1 MSVNVTRSS
10 VLEDG
15 ILKFTTRG
23 PKSIP
28 IPDRKD
34 VTYGGNALRGLNLL
48 QTRYDAPIAS
58 SSLASALEY
67 QYDHLPSKVRELIT
81 WISPDDMDLFPD
93 HLELGDT
100 EGYKRWHEKHRADP
114 TIDFETTYKSIRE
127 NEYLIQQVDTKDDH
141 YVTVILH
148 LRKENPED
156 RRAPFT
162 TVDRSVFVDPS
173 TGPAAQAR
181 VALVRARLVE
191 FMRPVLGNI
200 DDRAAHEGE
209 LWVPPSQ
216 DMDEYFSSGLRA
228 YILFEEVCR
237 RLIELYCHGKTYDPD
252 FLSRPTCAW
261 TNLEKARDD
270 MIGAASRQ
278 VRRYLDFVPRVTL
291 ALLKGPKNGKEDRRA
306 TVQLRLYTPPEVGRI
321 PKSRV
326 VPNDDEDLEMSD
338 AGEVDDA
345 SSVSVSGDEDV
356 GSSNPPHAA
365 RKSLPS
371 SHTGRK
377 GLPRIES
384 DESGEEDLHQRVD
397 DAFMKLAG
405 GDEVDEKKEE
415 EEAEAEGAKP
425 ASIIAASPAIEDLTK
440 HALGC
445 IETAPLT
452 EDANMARL
460 VEDAQAGFVGD
471 ADVEKAECVDVTM
484 QDVPNAAPADE
495 AGDDSDGYSMQRG
508 CDFRE
513 DKDGRIFRGPGGER
527 LALSEVSDWAGVQ
540 LSRRNSRN
548 GAAQKS
554 VLQIDTGAAEQ
565 QHNDDET
572 PVFYGP
578 QWPGEVPRPASAAA
592 RYLANRLDLQ
602 TPETSLTVKDEAAD
616 ALPGEAVS
624 TVKQDRFEIQVESSA
639 VLGEQEEHSLFVA
652 PSDNVEI
659 TPRMHLEQHS
669 RCSSP
674 PPAPADRGAEYAD
687 EDEDDVDGTFCR
699 SDAPS
704 PDFDSAPM
712 ESRPPTPAVEKSAK
726 RKLSVVSDYD
736 DDTNTQLEESPAK
749 RQHTE
754 LPSTPE
760 AGVAAVVEYDPAF
773 PALGN
778 PTWTWDGVHSTGS
791 QIPGLGPAQ
800 EQAVPTETSTVTE
813 TQATVA
819 EGEEAQAE
827 GTPSYIA

>member
-15 ILKFTTRG
+15 ILQFPTRG

-148 LRKENPED
+148 LRKEDPHD

-162 TVDRSVFVDPS
+162 TVDRSVFIDPS
-173 TGPAAQAR
+173 TGPAAKAR
-181 VALVRARLVE
+181 VASVRARLAE

-228 YILFEEVCR
+228 YILFEEICR

-252 FLSRPTCAW
+252 FLWRPICAW

-278 VRRYLDFVPRVTL
+278 VRRYMDFVPRVTL

-306 TVQLRLYTPPEVGRI
+306 PVQLRLYTPPEVGRI

-326 VPNDDEDLEMSD
+326 VPDEDEDLEMTDSED
-338 AGEVDDA
+338 VDDA
-345 SSVSVSGDEDV
+345 SSVSVSGDENA
-356 GSSNPPHAA
+356 GSSTPSHAA
-365 RKSLPS
+365 RKSVPPS
-371 SHTGRK
+371 HAARK
-377 GLPRIES
+377 GLPPG
-384 DESGEEDLHQRVD
+384 GE
-397 DAFMKLAG
+397 DA
-405 GDEVDEKKEE
+405 DEKEK
-415 EEAEAEGAKP
+415 EAEAEEVKP
-425 ASIIAASPAIEDLTK
+425 ASIRAASPSIEDMMK
-440 HALGC
+440 DPPKGV
-445 IETAPLT
+445 ETAPLT
-452 EDANMARL
+452 EDADMARL
-460 VEDAQAGFVGD
+460 VEDAQVGFVD
-471 ADVEKAECVDVTM
+471 DEDSEKAECVDVTM
-484 QDVPNAAPADE
+484 QDAPDAVVADD
-495 AGDDSDGYSMQRG
+495 AGNESDGYSMQRG

-527 LALSEVSDWAGVQ
+527 LALSEVDDWAGVQ

-548 GAAQKS
+548 GAAQYS
-554 VLQIDTGAAEQ
+554 VLQIDTSATEQ
-565 QHNDDET
+565 HHNDDET

-602 TPETSLTVKDEAAD
+602 APEASLTVDDGAAD
-616 ALPGEAVS
+616 ALSGEAVS
-624 TVKQDRFEIQVESSA
+624 TVELDRFEIEVKSPA
-639 VLGEQEEHSLFVA
+639 VLGEQEEHSLFVS
-652 PSDNVEI
+652 PSDDVEV
-659 TPRMHLEQHS
+659 TLPDAPRAASPVVKNDRYAFLHYQPQES
-669 RCSSP
+669 RSDLLISSSP
-674 PPAPADRGAEYAD
+674 TPAPADREEEYAD
-687 EDEDDVDGTFCR
+687 EDEVDEDGTFCR

-704 PDFDSAPM
+704 PEFDSAPIG
-712 ESRPPTPAVEKSAK
+712 SRPPTPAVEKSAK

-736 DDTNTQLEESPAK
+736 DDDNNNTKLKEPPAK

-754 LPSTPE
+754 LLSTPE

-773 PALGN
+773 PALGD

-791 QIPGLGPAQ
+791 QIPGLDLAQ
-800 EQAVPTETSTVTE
+800 DQAVPTETMTGLE
-813 TQATVA
+813 TQATEV
-819 EGEEAQAE
+819 EGDNAQAE